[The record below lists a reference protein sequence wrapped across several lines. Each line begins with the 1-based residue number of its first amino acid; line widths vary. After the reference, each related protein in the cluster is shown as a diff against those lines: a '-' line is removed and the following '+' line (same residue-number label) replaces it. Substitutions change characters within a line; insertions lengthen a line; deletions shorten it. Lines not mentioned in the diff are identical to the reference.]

1 MNAAYRFCV
10 RTRQRLCAGLFF
22 ALCLTI
28 SSAVANYDSVY
39 FTHKEWDLVC
49 DNTLTCRASG
59 YSPDSVTFGVSV
71 LLTRKAGAGTPVDNW
86 VMLSDGLGD
95 DEVLA
100 TRGAPQ
106 LIIDGRI
113 LGVLQQATD
122 RTKSRWRMNATQY
135 AAFLRALRRD
145 KPIVFKDKLAEYPLS
160 NAGSSAVLLH
170 MDRVQGRVGT
180 RGAIYRKGAKGESGV
195 KAPIAA
201 PVIFKAPVTDQA
213 ARDMTA
219 QELARFKPALMKTL
233 VGADVFDCTDDQLN
247 SDHLPW
253 QIARLNKA
261 QSLVIAPCWMAAY
274 NGGSKFWL
282 VDNLMKRPAQL
293 IDVCMMAND
302 YQDGAIGWI
311 MRGRSVGDCWSIKSW
326 QWNGKAF
333 VYSAKSWTGRCRYIR
348 SGGAW
353 DLPMR
358 VSTFK

>member
-1 MNAAYRFCV
+1 M
-10 RTRQRLCAGLFF
+10 
-22 ALCLTI
+22 
-28 SSAVANYDSVY
+28 Y

>member
-1 MNAAYRFCV
+1 MDAAYRL
-10 RTRQRLCAGLFF
+10 RATSRQGLSAGLFF
-22 ALCLTI
+22 ALFLTI
-28 SSAVANYDSVY
+28 FSAVANYDSVY

-49 DNTLTCRASG
+49 DNTLTCRVSG

-71 LLTRKAGAGTPVDNW
+71 LLTRKAGAGTPVDNQ
-86 VMLSDGLGD
+86 VMLSDGLGHD
-95 DEVLA
+95 DVLA
-100 TRGAPQ
+100 MRGTPQ
-106 LIIDGRI
+106 LIIAGRV
-113 LGVLQQATD
+113 LGVLQVAD
-122 RTKSRWRMNATQY
+122 RKKISWRMNATQY

-160 NAGSSAVLLH
+160 NAGSSAVMLQ
-170 MDRVQGRVGT
+170 MDRVQGRMGT
-180 RGAIYRKGAKGESGV
+180 RGAIYKTGKKDDSNV

-201 PVIFKAPVTDQA
+201 PVIIKAPVKDQA

-233 VGADVFDCTDDQLN
+233 VGDDAFDCTDDQLN

-253 QIARLNKA
+253 QIARLNKT

-282 VDNLMKRPAQL
+282 VDTLMKRPAQL
-293 IDVCMMAND
+293 IDVGMMAND
-302 YQDGAIGWI
+302 YQNGAIVWI
-311 MRGRSVGDCWSIKSW
+311 MRGRSVGDCWSTKSW

-348 SGGAW
+348 NGGAW
-353 DLPMR
+353 DIPMR